1 MLVFINM
8 IRICEIRTTIK
19 NAWSRVQYERSDTV
33 EKAGYPSNALYSN
46 HCIIVGRIVH
56 VGQVRLLSTPTADG
70 KSTAQAHWNLDALQ
84 EVDATPAVEVTGEG
98 AEVAKSIGEVVLTG
112 WSPLNVAQYLLE
124 VVHVGTGLPWWATI
138 AATTVV
144 VRLALAPVVVRL
156 QANAVKINNLRPETD
171 PMVKKIEEA
180 RQTGNTAL
188 ATTTSARM
196 MALYQK
202 HDCNPVKMLFMPF
215 IQIPIFITFF
225 ITLRR
230 MTELPVAGM
239 STEGI
244 FWFQNLTVP
253 DPYYALPVLA
263 SLSFMTIMQVG
274 EFQIGVVTMVTI
286 AVVTDWWRDR
296 HQQSTDG

>member
-1 MLVFINM
+1 MLG
-8 IRICEIRTTIK
+8 RTV
-19 NAWSRVQYERSDTV
+19 R
-33 EKAGYPSNALYSN
+33 
-46 HCIIVGRIVH
+46 
-56 VGQVRLLSTPTADG
+56 VGQVRLLSADE

-84 EVDATPAVEVTGEG
+84 EVDTTPAVDLTSEG
-98 AEVAKSIGEVVLTG
+98 TEVAKSIGEVVLTG
-112 WSPLNVAQYLLE
+112 WSPVSVAQYILE

-144 VRLALAPVVVRL
+144 VRLALTPVVVRL
-156 QANAVKINNLRPETD
+156 QANAIKINNLRPEID
-171 PMVKKIEEA
+171 PLLKKVQEA

-202 HDCNPVKMLFMPF
+202 HNCNPIKMMLMPF

-239 STEGI
+239 SNEGI
-244 FWFQNLTVP
+244 FWFQNLTIP

-274 EFQIGVVTMVTI
+274 EFQIGCRAYLVM
-286 AVVTDWWRDR
+286 VTDWWRSR
-296 HQQSTDG
+296 RQ